1 VITVLVISLAAFD
14 IWLWRWRIL
23 QGWFVR
29 RPHLWGTWR
38 VQIVSNWIDPAT
50 GRGIEPIDAF
60 LTIRQTYSSIKLRMI
75 TNESTGDLLTGELLE
90 KDDGSFRLAGI
101 YRNEPRISARGN
113 SPIHYG
119 AFLIDVEGDATAPG
133 PLKGHYWT
141 DRGTRG
147 ELHVGDRRRPA
158 TNSFAVA
165 SQLFGTVVDA
175 VE

>member
-1 VITVLVISLAAFD
+1 MISRLHLSALILLAFAIWAVILRLSGQPISANWFAPYATVITVLVISLAAFD

-101 YRNEPRISARGN
+101 Y
-113 SPIHYG
+113 
-119 AFLIDVEGDATAPG
+119 
-133 PLKGHYWT
+133 
-141 DRGTRG
+141 
-147 ELHVGDRRRPA
+147 
-158 TNSFAVA
+158 
-165 SQLFGTVVDA
+165 
-175 VE
+175 